1 MYFNKY
7 KIGSLKKKKNLSETR
22 TEKCFS
28 FTIVSR
34 IVSSNKLKVV
44 GILRKLTFL
53 KLSLLQKLY
62 GKNRRKL

>member
-7 KIGSLKKKKNLSETR
+7 KIGSLKKKNLSEAR

-34 IVSSNKLKVV
+34 IVFSNKLKVV